1 MNISTRN
8 SIRMNIMKSVIET
21 SLDRFN
27 GARTITIKFF
37 RGGDRSCLFSADDQR
52 YKEEDNMDFIG
63 FFGPKWCGVCVVVC
77 SSKVHHRHQQCTLVH
92 GVSK

>member
-1 MNISTRN
+1 
-8 SIRMNIMKSVIET
+8 MKSVIET

-52 YKEEDNMDFIG
+52 YKEGDNMDFIG
-63 FFGPKWCGVCVVVC
+63 FLVQSGVVC
-77 SSKVHHRHQQCTLVH
+77 GGML
-92 GVSK
+92 

>member
-8 SIRMNIMKSVIET
+8 SIRKNIMKSVIET

-37 RGGDRSCLFSADDQR
+37 RGGGDRSCLFSADDQR

-63 FFGPKWCGVCVVVC
+63 FFGPKWCGVCGGM
-77 SSKVHHRHQQCTLVH
+77 L
-92 GVSK
+92 